1 MRKFRSLTIHFF
13 IISILF
19 SCSDTKT
26 STNVTEFVYN
36 ESNGVQSLDPAVAS
50 YRSAIWIGSQI
61 FNGLVELDSQLNI
74 APSISKSWY
83 YDSIGTVITFQLRS
97 DVQFHDNEC
106 FAAGK
111 GRTVTAKDIEYSFR
125 RLCDART
132 KSTGFW
138 VFRDKVKGATAYFTE
153 TQQGKNP
160 NSIEGFKAIDDSTF
174 QIQLIK
180 PFAPFLSM
188 LTTPF
193 CWIIPHEAV
202 QYYGDRF
209 NRNPVGTGP
218 FVFREWKEDVSLFLE
233 KNKHYFKKD
242 ADGTKLPYLDKIT
255 IGFARNNKSEFFE
268 FSQGKLDFI
277 SSIDL
282 SVHDKV
288 FTPQGNFTSE
298 YAKYQ
303 LLKAS
308 AQSIEYYGIMTDV
321 SLPVAQS
328 VPFCTDKR
336 IRQAMNYAIDR
347 QRIVEYVLKNKALP
361 AHQGIIPPG
370 FPGYNQQISGYS
382 YNITKA
388 KQLLAEA
395 GYPDGKGL
403 PECTLQIGANET
415 TASVAEAIIEQWKQ
429 IGISVKLLQVDF
441 PRHLS
446 MIRNGELALWRTS
459 WIADYSDPENFLGLF
474 YSKNAAPSGPNTTR
488 IALEKADSLYEAA
501 LSPTISQSQ
510 RFALYNQMESM
521 ILDESPWIFL
531 YYNTNTWLVQ
541 PNVHGLKA
549 TNPLR
554 LPLEYVKKT

>member
-1 MRKFRSLTIHFF
+1 MRKICSLIIHFSV
-13 IISILF
+13 IVTLF

-26 STNVTEFVYN
+26 GTNVTEFVYN
-36 ESNGVQSLDPAVAS
+36 ESSGVQSLDPALAG

-61 FNGLVELDSQLNI
+61 FNGLIELDSQLNVI
-74 APSISKSWY
+74 PSIAQSWE
-83 YDSIGTVITFQLRS
+83 YDSSGTLLTFHLRS
-97 DVQFHDNEC
+97 DIRFHDNEC
-106 FAAGK
+106 FQTKK
-111 GRTVTAKDIEYSFR
+111 GRKLTASDIEYSFK

-138 VFRDKVKGATAYFTE
+138 VFRDKVIGAIEYFE
-153 TQQGKNP
+153 QSQNDKKP
-160 NSIEGFKAIDDSTF
+160 QSIEGLRAVNDSTF
-174 QIQLIK
+174 EIRLIK
-180 PFAPFLSM
+180 PFAPFLSI

-202 QYYGDRF
+202 EYYGERF
-209 NRNPVGTGP
+209 GRNPVGTGP
-218 FVFREWKEDVSLFLE
+218 FVFREWKEDITLSLE
-233 KNKHYFKKD
+233 KNQHYFKKD
-242 ADGTKLPYLDKIT
+242 AKGMTLPYLDKIT
-255 IGFARNNKSEFFE
+255 VGFARNNKSEFFE

-288 FTPQGNFTSE
+288 FTPQGKLTSE
-298 YAKYQ
+298 YAKFQ
-303 LLKAS
+303 LMTAS
-308 AQSIEYYGIMTDV
+308 AQSIEYYGIMTDN

-328 VPFCTDKR
+328 VPFCGDKR

-347 QRIVEYVLKNKALP
+347 QRIVEYVLKNKAIP
-361 AHQGIIPPG
+361 AHQGVIPPG
-370 FPGYNQQISGYS
+370 FPGYNSQTGGYS
-382 YNITKA
+382 YNIAKA

-395 GYPDGKGL
+395 GYPEGKGL

-429 IGISVKLLQVDF
+429 IGIKTKLLQVDF

-459 WIADYSDPENFLGLF
+459 WIADYSDPENFLSLF
-474 YSKNAAPSGPNTTR
+474 YSKNAAPAGPNTTR
-488 IALEKADSLYEAA
+488 VAVRIADSLYEAA

-510 RFALYNQMESM
+510 RFALYNEMERVV
-521 ILDESPWIFL
+521 LEESPWIFL

-549 TNPLR
+549 THPLR